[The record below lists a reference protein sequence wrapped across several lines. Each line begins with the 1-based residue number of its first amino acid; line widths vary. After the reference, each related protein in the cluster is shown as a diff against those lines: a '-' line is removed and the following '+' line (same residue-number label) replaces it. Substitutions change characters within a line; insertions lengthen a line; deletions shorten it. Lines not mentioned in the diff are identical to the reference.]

1 MKINIREQVNCLQS
15 QFRLELLTADEANE
29 KLLQDFAS
37 NKHGKGLEK
46 FLKESAW
53 TEDMNGATKVYL
65 VKDKMGEIV
74 FFFALSAGL
83 LYQAIED
90 DDYILSEKEREIV
103 KLCIECQLDDTS
115 TLTPDEILAGMKMH
129 RRSSIKNV

>member
-1 MKINIREQVNCLQS
+1 
-15 QFRLELLTADEANE
+15 
-29 KLLQDFAS
+29 
-37 NKHGKGLEK
+37 
-46 FLKESAW
+46 
-53 TEDMNGATKVYL
+53 MNGATKVYL